1 MSGGASAATVAA
13 YGALAVAAVGTTV
26 SAIQQHESS
35 RRQKNAN
42 RKAEQQA
49 KETKEMSAQENRRA
63 NGNEA
68 DISSI
73 LEQNSNAGLSG
84 GSTLL
89 NGAQGVDKSKMNLG
103 GGSTLG

>member
-1 MSGGASAATVAA
+1 MSGGTTAAVWAGVAVAATAATVS
-13 YGALAVAAVGTTV
+13 AV
-26 SAIQQHESS
+26 QQHESA

-49 KETKEMSAQENRRA
+49 RETKELSAQENRRQNA
-63 NGNEA
+63 NEA

-89 NGAQGVDKSKMNLG
+89 NGAQGVDKSKLNLG

>member
-1 MSGGASAATVAA
+1 MSGGASAAIWVGVGVAA
-13 YGALAVAAVGTTV
+13 ASATV
-26 SAIQQHESS
+26 SAIQQHEAS

-49 KETKEMSAQENRRA
+49 RETKELSAQENRRA

-73 LEQNSNAGLSG
+73 LERNQDAGLSG

-89 NGAQGVDKSKMNLG
+89 TGAQGVDKSKMNLG
-103 GGSTLG
+103 GGSSLG

>member
-1 MSGGASAATVAA
+1 MSGGVTAAVWTAVGVSAAAA
-13 YGALAVAAVGTTV
+13 TV
-26 SAIQQHESS
+26 SAIQNHESA

-49 KETKEMSAQENRRA
+49 KETKELSAQENRRA

-73 LEQNSNAGLSG
+73 LEKNSNAGLSG